1 MEFYTTVLLSVVA
14 LVMLIIIV
22 KSPIF
27 QTSMLKKHKKLND
40 EYIKDLEDEKDF
52 FKKKA
57 RAMQLQANVKEQ
69 GVKVSSDGGFDEI
82 VPEIIKGISPFVPEK
97 LRPLFEDKEISGAI
111 IGQVLKNPEQYKDV
125 IKNMIAKVKPNGN
138 QEINNTENASL

>member
-14 LVMLIIIV
+14 LVMLVIIV

-69 GVKVSSDGGFDEI
+69 GVKVDPNGGFEEI
-82 VPEIIKGISPFVPEK
+82 VPEIIKGISPFIPEK
-97 LRPLFEDKEISGAI
+97 LRPIFEDKEISGAI
-111 IGQVLKNPEQYKDV
+111 IQQVLKNPAQYKDV
-125 IKNMIAKVKPNGN
+125 ITNMISKVKVNGN
-138 QEINNTENASL
+138 KETGNTDTASL